1 MQHLETEEKKENDN
15 KKETKMEME
24 EKEDKMKRKT
34 PDKNLLR
41 NWEGIMNRWSN
52 PTTPN
57 AAGRS
62 RKRRRTRRRKE
73 AEGGQEEEKKQKEEE
88 ELCGFV
94 LPQVEVAAGSS
105 SSVEDTISK

>member
-1 MQHLETEEKKENDN
+1 MIKFLTSNAA
-15 KKETKMEME
+15 
-24 EKEDKMKRKT
+24 
-34 PDKNLLR
+34 LR
-41 NWEGIMNRWSN
+41 NRRKKGKGQQEGDEDGDGGEGGQKEEEDSRQKSSEKLRGLLPGIMNRWSN

-62 RKRRRTRRRKE
+62 RKG
-73 AEGGQEEEKKQKEEE
+73 GGQEEEKKQKEEE
-88 ELCGFV
+88 VCGFV